1 MQKRMA
7 LICCLVVLVGLMS
20 PLHQAAGYFAEDSFA
35 SCWKEGTKEEIE
47 FDTGGS
53 TYTVQPGDTLWSI
66 SRKFGIELKELIAAN
81 GIQGDLIR
89 SGQVLVLSSQTQV
102 RTHRVA
108 RGETL
113 WSLARRYQVSVEQLE
128 AANQIEDPCSLREGQ
143 ELIIA
148 ANMEQAQP
156 VAEQRGRI
164 FSWPLSGRITS
175 TFGPRDGEFHHGLDI
190 AGDMGEV
197 IHAARSGWVDSVGWR
212 SIYGKTVVLDH
223 GNGYKTLYAH
233 LSEYLVS
240 QGDIVEKGQG
250 IAKVGSS
257 GRSTGPHLHFE
268 VRVNNKAVDP
278 MLYLERRE

>member
-1 MQKRMA
+1 MQTRKA
-7 LICCLVVLVGLMS
+7 LICCMVALLGLMS
-20 PLHQAAGYFAEDSFA
+20 PLHQAAGYLAEDSFA
-35 SCWKEGTKEEIE
+35 SCWKDEIKEET
-47 FDTGGS
+47 DAS

-66 SRKFGIELKELIAAN
+66 SRRHGVDLKELIAAN
-81 GIQGDLIR
+81 GIQGDLIKP
-89 SGQVLVLSSQTQV
+89 GEVLVLSQTQA
-102 RTHRVA
+102 RTHCVA

-113 WSLARRYQVSVEQLE
+113 WSLARRYQVSVEQLV
-128 AANQIEDPCSLREGQ
+128 AVNQIQDPGSLRDGQ

-148 ANMEQAQP
+148 SNVEQAQP
-156 VAEQRGRI
+156 VAGQRGRT

-175 TFGPRDGEFHHGLDI
+175 SFGPRDGGFHHGLDI

-197 IHAARSGWVDSVGWR
+197 IQAARSGWVDSVGWL
-212 SIYGKTVVLDH
+212 SLYGKTVILDH

-233 LSEYLVS
+233 ASDYLVS

-250 IAKVGSS
+250 IAKVGST

-278 MLYLERRE
+278 ILYLEQKE